1 VSLKKYYSRLGLSET
16 ANSED
21 IRRQFRKLAMKYHPD
36 RNPSESAQEEFL
48 KISEAYAILTGKKKL
63 VNSWDSK
70 RTGSARPQ
78 QKERVREARRRH
90 YEQVIKEQEETE
102 IYFKGLLKSR
112 GWKVVT
118 RSSILGSILSLCLI
132 LDLFLPHHYSQDR
145 MTHYAM
151 DVYSSGQTIEKRV
164 SLVRTAKNQEYWI
177 EELDYPFYGQYPDFF
192 VQKSWIF
199 QDPTNLVSVQR
210 GKFVH
215 YAVHYT
221 YFSFFYLLIPIF
233 LIPAFTWYYKRKTI
247 TFTIL
252 YYLSLYL
259 STSLML
265 LFLISDMHWLHLLTL
280 GFV

>member
-1 VSLKKYYSRLGLSET
+1 MSLKKYYSRLGLSET

-36 RNPSESAQEEFL
+36 KNQSEGAQEEFL
-48 KISEAYAILTGKKKL
+48 KITEAYEILTGKRKIENL
-63 VNSWDSK
+63 RESK

-118 RSSILGSILSLCLI
+118 RSSILGAILSLCLI

-145 MTHYAM
+145 ISHYAM
-151 DVYSSGQTIEKRV
+151 DIYSSGQTIEKRV
-164 SLVRTAKNQEYWI
+164 SLVRTAKNEEYWI

-199 QDPTNLVSVQR
+199 QDPINLVSIQH
-210 GKFVH
+210 GKFVL

-221 YFSFFYLLIPIF
+221 YFSFFYLLIPVF

-265 LFLISDMHWLHLLTL
+265 LFLISDLHWLHLLTL

>member
-1 VSLKKYYSRLGLSET
+1 MSLKKYYSRLVLSET

-36 RNPSESAQEEFL
+36 KNQSEGAQEEFL
-48 KISEAYAILTGKKKL
+48 KITEAYEILTGKRKIE
-63 VNSWDSK
+63 NSRESK

-118 RSSILGSILSLCLI
+118 RSSILGAILSLCLI

-145 MTHYAM
+145 MSHYAL
-151 DVYSSGQTIEKRV
+151 DIYSSGQAIEKRV
-164 SLVRTAKNQEYWI
+164 SLVRTAKNEEYWI

-199 QDPTNLVSVQR
+199 QDPINLVSIQH
-210 GKFVH
+210 GKFAL

-221 YFSFFYLLIPIF
+221 YFSFFYLMIPVF

-265 LFLISDMHWLHLLTL
+265 LFLISDLHWLHLLTL

>member
-1 VSLKKYYSRLGLSET
+1 MSLKKYYSRLGLSET

-36 RNPSESAQEEFL
+36 KNQSEGAQEEVL
-48 KISEAYAILTGKKKL
+48 KITEAYEILSGKRKIE
-63 VNSWDSK
+63 NSRESK

-118 RSSILGSILSLCLI
+118 RSSILGAILSLCLI

-145 MTHYAM
+145 MSHYAM
-151 DVYSSGQTIEKRV
+151 DIYSSGQTIEKRV
-164 SLVRTAKNQEYWI
+164 SLVRTAKNEEYWI

-199 QDPTNLVSVQR
+199 QDPTNLVSIQY
-210 GKFVH
+210 GKFAL

-221 YFSFFYLLIPIF
+221 YFSFFYLLIPVF

-265 LFLISDMHWLHLLTL
+265 LFLISDLHWLHLLTL

>member
-36 RNPSESAQEEFL
+36 KNQSEGAQEEFL
-48 KISEAYAILTGKKKL
+48 KITEAYEILTGKRKIE
-63 VNSWDSK
+63 NSRESK

-118 RSSILGSILSLCLI
+118 RSSILGAILSLCLI

-145 MTHYAM
+145 MSHYAM
-151 DVYSSGQTIEKRV
+151 DIYSSGQTIEKRV
-164 SLVRTAKNQEYWI
+164 SLVRTAKNEEYWI

-199 QDPTNLVSVQR
+199 RDPTNLVSIQR
-210 GKFVH
+210 GKFVL

-221 YFSFFYLLIPIF
+221 YFSFFYFLIPIF
-233 LIPAFTWYYKRKTI
+233 LIPAFTRYYKRKTI

-280 GFV
+280 GFM

>member
-36 RNPSESAQEEFL
+36 KNQSEGAQEEFL
-48 KISEAYAILTGKKKL
+48 KITEAYEILTGKRKIE
-63 VNSWDSK
+63 NSRESK

-118 RSSILGSILSLCLI
+118 RSSILGAILSLCLI

-145 MTHYAM
+145 MSHYAM
-151 DVYSSGQTIEKRV
+151 DIYSSGQTIEKRV
-164 SLVRTAKNQEYWI
+164 SLVRTAKNEEYWI

-199 QDPTNLVSVQR
+199 QDPINLVSIQH
-210 GKFVH
+210 GKFAL

-221 YFSFFYLLIPIF
+221 YFSFFYLLIPVF

-265 LFLISDMHWLHLLTL
+265 LFLISDLHWLHLLTL

>member
-36 RNPSESAQEEFL
+36 KNQSEGAQEEFL
-48 KISEAYAILTGKKKL
+48 KITEAYEILTGKRKIE
-63 VNSWDSK
+63 NSRESK

-118 RSSILGSILSLCLI
+118 RSSILGAILSLCLI

-145 MTHYAM
+145 MSHYAM
-151 DVYSSGQTIEKRV
+151 DI
-164 SLVRTAKNQEYWI
+164 
-177 EELDYPFYGQYPDFF
+177 
-192 VQKSWIF
+192 
-199 QDPTNLVSVQR
+199 
-210 GKFVH
+210 
-215 YAVHYT
+215 
-221 YFSFFYLLIPIF
+221 
-233 LIPAFTWYYKRKTI
+233 
-247 TFTIL
+247 
-252 YYLSLYL
+252 
-259 STSLML
+259 
-265 LFLISDMHWLHLLTL
+265 
-280 GFV
+280 

>member
-1 VSLKKYYSRLGLSET
+1 MSLKKYYSRLGLSET

-36 RNPSESAQEEFL
+36 RNPSENAQEEFL
-48 KISEAYAILTGKKKL
+48 KITEAYEILTGKRKL
-63 VNSWDSK
+63 VHSLESK

-118 RSSILGSILSLCLI
+118 RSSILGAILSLCLI

-177 EELDYPFYGQYPDFF
+177 EELDYPFYDQYPDFF

-199 QDPTNLVSVQR
+199 QDPTNLVSIQN
-210 GKFVH
+210 GKFAL

-221 YFSFFYLLIPIF
+221 YFSFFYLLIPVF

-265 LFLISDMHWLHLLTL
+265 LFLISDLHWLHLLTL

>member
-1 VSLKKYYSRLGLSET
+1 MSLKKYYSRLGLSET

-36 RNPSESAQEEFL
+36 RNPSENAQEEFL
-48 KISEAYAILTGKKKL
+48 KITEAYEILTGKRKL
-63 VNSWDSK
+63 VHSLESK

-118 RSSILGSILSLCLI
+118 RSSILGAILSLCLI

-199 QDPTNLVSVQR
+199 RDPTNLVSIQR

-221 YFSFFYLLIPIF
+221 YFSFFYLLIPVF
-233 LIPAFTWYYKRKTI
+233 LIPAFTCYYKRKTI

-259 STSLML
+259 STGLML
-265 LFLISDMHWLHLLTL
+265 LFLISDLHWLHLLTL

>member
-1 VSLKKYYSRLGLSET
+1 MSLKKYYSRLGLSET

-36 RNPSESAQEEFL
+36 KNQSEGAQEEFL
-48 KISEAYAILTGKKKL
+48 KITEAYEILTGKRKIE
-63 VNSWDSK
+63 NSRESK

-118 RSSILGSILSLCLI
+118 RSSILGAILSLCLI

-145 MTHYAM
+145 MSHYAM
-151 DVYSSGQTIEKRV
+151 DIYSSGQTIEKRV
-164 SLVRTAKNQEYWI
+164 SLVRTAKNEEYWI

-199 QDPTNLVSVQR
+199 QDPTNLVSIQH
-210 GKFVH
+210 GKFAL

-221 YFSFFYLLIPIF
+221 YFSFFYLMIPVF

-265 LFLISDMHWLHLLTL
+265 LFLISDLHWLHLLTL

>member
-1 VSLKKYYSRLGLSET
+1 MSLKKYYNRLGLSET
-16 ANSED
+16 ASSED
-21 IRRQFRKLAMKYHPD
+21 VRRQFRKLAMKYHPD
-36 RNPSESAQEEFL
+36 RNPSETAQEEFL

-63 VNSWDSK
+63 VNSWESK

-102 IYFKGLLKSR
+102 KYFKGLLKSR

-118 RSSILGSILSLCLI
+118 RSSILGTILSICLI

-164 SLVRTAKNQEYWI
+164 SLVRTAKNEEYWI

-199 QDPTNLVSVQR
+199 RDPTNLVSIQR
-210 GKFVH
+210 GKFAL

-221 YFSFFYLLIPIF
+221 YFSFFYFLIPIF
-233 LIPAFTWYYKRKTI
+233 LIPAFTRYYKRKTI

-265 LFLISDMHWLHLLTL
+265 LFLISDMHWLHLITL